1 MARRSVTGQLNM
13 FELLNSLDNESA
25 GEVEMVSLMPSFEE
39 EPVEEPVVEEI
50 SIQEESST
58 VEITSNEKHSTE
70 IQVETDKPVMSR
82 TYEVDGEKIEVAY
95 LNYNK
100 VRITRGSK
108 MSEVKVFSS
117 SKEAV
122 DYYVLMMK
130 EWEKDEE

>member
-25 GEVEMVSLMPSFEE
+25 GEVEMVLLMPSFEE